1 MCSSTIGSYVLDMAV
16 PQLHSAYAITG
27 DGVVSSFHST
37 TTYILIGLD
46 DGKIHI
52 FDING
57 VYIRTFRESTGSVW
71 ALAAFENTLLNGG
84 MDGSVRVWDIISG
97 FVFKA
102 RLLASDTI
110 LTNSSLELSCGSFKG
125 TAH

>member
-1 MCSSTIGSYVLDMAV
+1 MTV
-16 PQLHSAYAITG
+16 PQLQCAYAIPG
-27 DGVVSSFHST
+27 EGVVSSFHST

-57 VYIRTFRESTGSVW
+57 GYIRTFLESTGSVW
-71 ALAAFENTLLNGG
+71 ALAANKNTLLSGG
-84 MDGSVRVWDIISG
+84 KDGSVHVWDIISG
-97 FVFKA
+97 FVIRA
-102 RLLASDTI
+102 RISASDSEYLAT
-110 LTNSSLELSCGSFKG
+110 LVTLGL